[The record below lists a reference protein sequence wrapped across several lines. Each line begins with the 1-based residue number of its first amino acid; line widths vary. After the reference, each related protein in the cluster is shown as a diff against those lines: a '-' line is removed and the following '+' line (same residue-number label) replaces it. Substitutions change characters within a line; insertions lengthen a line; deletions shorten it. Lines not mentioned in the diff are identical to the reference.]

1 MMRSRILLLGWSLL
15 VLLPCLLAAG
25 LCLAADKIEPSV
37 APEMLE
43 HTRHFEK
50 KVYKI
55 GENVYSAVGYSLAN
69 AVMVVGK
76 DGVVLVDVTTTQED
90 GEQAWAALRKYTD
103 KPVKAVVYTHFHVDH
118 WGGVRAFVNEEDV
131 KEGKVEIIS
140 HDTLLD
146 NVVRQGGLIGPILS
160 MRTAYSFGAAL
171 PPEDLKGTHDGIG
184 PKVTLGLCTFI
195 APTKTFHDELN
206 ITLAGVKMHMVYVPS
221 EAPDEIVVYLPEEK
235 TLLSAEVI
243 QGPTLP
249 NIHTLRGTKFRD
261 PVQWYKSIDRLRAMK
276 AENMVPSHGQP
287 VYGAEEVEEV
297 LRMTRDG
304 IQYVHDQTIRNM
316 NKGLTPD
323 ELAEAVTFPH
333 YLAEYKP
340 YLREYYGTVKHSSRQ
355 IYAGYLGWF
364 AGDPVDLD
372 PTPPVEKAKRTVD
385 LMGGR
390 DKVLAA
396 AKKAFQQGDN
406 QWAAELC
413 TLLVRI
419 NKEDQQARDVK
430 ASAFRKMGYA
440 SINSNWRNWYLMAA
454 MELEGKIVPAQLLA
468 AMSRNWVTPDIM
480 AQWPASRL
488 IQGMTVRLK
497 AEDTLDT
504 HVTAGFRFP
513 DTGEECA
520 LEIRRSIAQFHE
532 GLPEKTDFTLT
543 LPKRYFLAI
552 AFGKATLEEG
562 LSKGIV
568 KIEGN
573 PEFIEVFFGSFDSPM
588 YPIQLTLR

>member
-1 MMRSRILLLGWSLL
+1 MRTGIRFMGWSL
-15 VLLPCLLAAG
+15 VVLAA
-25 LCLAADKIEPSV
+25 CLFAGSPCPADLKIAPSV

-69 AVMVVGK
+69 AVMVVGD
-76 DGVVLVDVTTTQED
+76 DGVILVDVTTTKED
-90 GEQAWAALRKYTD
+90 GAEAWAALREYTE
-103 KPVKAVVYTHFHVDH
+103 KPVKAVVYTHFHPDH
-118 WGGVRAFVNEEDV
+118 WGGVRAFVSEEDV
-131 KEGKVEIIS
+131 KAGKVEIIS

-146 NVVRQGGLIGPILS
+146 NVVRQGGLVGPILS

-171 PPEDLKGTHDGIG
+171 PPEDLEGMHDGIG
-184 PKVTLGLCTFI
+184 PKVNLGLCTFI
-195 APTKTFHDELN
+195 APTRTFHDEMDLT
-206 ITLAGVKMHMVYVPS
+206 IAGVKMHLEWVPS

-261 PVQWYKSIDRLRAMK
+261 PVQWYESIDRLRAFQ

-287 VYGAEEVEEV
+287 VYGAEKVEEV

-304 IQYVHDQTIRNM
+304 IQFVHDQTIRYM

-323 ELAEAVTFPH
+323 ELAEAVAFPA
-333 YLAEYKP
+333 YLAEYRP

-372 PTPPVEKAKRTVD
+372 PTPPVEKAERTVK

-390 DKVLAA
+390 NKVLAA
-396 AKKAFQQGDN
+396 AKKAFEQGDN

-419 NKEDQQARDVK
+419 NKEDLDARDVK
-430 ASAFRKMGYA
+430 AAAFRRMGYA

-454 MELEGKIVPAQLLA
+454 MELEGKIVPASLLGT
-468 AMSRNWVTPDIM
+468 MSRNWVTPDIM

-504 HVTAGFRFP
+504 HLTAGFRFP
-513 DTGEECA
+513 DTGEACG
-520 LEIRRSIAQFHE
+520 LEIRRGVAQFHDE
-532 GLPEKTDFTLT
+532 LPGKTDFTLT
-543 LPKRYFLAI
+543 MPKRYFLAM
-552 AFGKATLEEG
+552 AFGKATLEDG
-562 LSKGIV
+562 LSKGIAQL
-568 KIEGN
+568 EGK
-573 PEFIEVFFGSFDSPM
+573 PEQVARFFAAFDSPM

>member
-1 MMRSRILLLGWSLL
+1 MMKTRIGWSLL
-15 VLLPCLLAAG
+15 VPMFCMLFAAPCPALDA
-25 LCLAADKIEPSV
+25 IEPSV

-43 HTRHFEK
+43 HSRHFEK

-55 GENVYSAVGYSLAN
+55 GDNVYSAVGYSLAN
-69 AVMVVGK
+69 AVMVVGD
-76 DGVVLVDVTTTQED
+76 DGVILVDVTTTKED
-90 GEQAWAALRKYTD
+90 GTAAWAALRQYTD

-118 WGGVRAFVNEEDV
+118 WGGIRAFVDEEDV
-131 KEGKVEIIS
+131 KAGRVEIIS
-140 HDTLLD
+140 HETLLD

-184 PKVTLGLCTFI
+184 PKVNLGLCTFI
-195 APTKTFHDELN
+195 APTKTFEDELD
-206 ITLAGVKMHMVYVPS
+206 ITIAGVKMHMVHVPS

-235 TLLSAEVI
+235 ILLSAEVI

-261 PVQWYKSIDRLRAMK
+261 PLQWYRSIDRLRAFE

-287 VYGAEEVEEV
+287 VYGAEKVEEV

-304 IQYVHDQTIRNM
+304 IQFVHDQTIRHM

-323 ELAEAVTFPH
+323 ELAEAVAFPP
-333 YLAEYKP
+333 YLAGYKP

-372 PTPPVEKAKRTVD
+372 PTPPVEKARRTVG

-390 DKVLAA
+390 NKVLAA
-396 AKKAFQQGDN
+396 AKKAYEDGDN

-413 TLLVRI
+413 TLLIRI
-419 NKEDQQARDVK
+419 DKEDQEAREIK
-430 ASAFRKMGYA
+430 AAAYRKLGYA

-454 MELEGKIVPAQLLA
+454 MELEGKIVPMQLLTT
-468 AMSRNWVTPDIM
+468 MSRNWVTPDIM

-488 IQGMTVRLK
+488 IHGMTVRLK

-504 HVTAGFRFP
+504 ALTAGFRFP
-513 DTGEECA
+513 DTGEACG
-520 LEIRRSIAQFHE
+520 LEIRRSVAQFHE
-532 GLPEKTDFTLT
+532 ELPEKTDFTMT
-543 LPKRYFLAI
+543 VPKRYFLAM

-562 LSKGIV
+562 VSQGVV
-568 KIEGN
+568 KIEGD
-573 PEFIEVFFGSFDSPM
+573 PERVAPFFAAFDSPM
-588 YPIQLTLR
+588 YPIRLTLR